1 MLCPLYLKGGEHVRK
16 FFKLQELNTDL
27 GTEVKAGATTFMTL
41 AYIIFV
47 QPAVLSSTGMDFNSV
62 FMAVCLSSAFATI
75 LMGLI
80 ANYPIALAPAMGHN
94 FFFAYTVVLV
104 MGVPWQTV
112 LGAVFISGA
121 IFIALSFIGVRE
133 RVIDAIPVCLKNGIA
148 VGIGLLIALVGF
160 EWAGLVVD
168 HPATLV
174 KLGNLKSPPVLL
186 SIFGIILI
194 ATLLSRK
201 VKGAI
206 LWGIIVTAVVGVIFG
221 LIEYQGVISAP
232 PSIAPTFL
240 KLDILGAI
248 RFGLLEVIFI
258 FFFLDLFDTV
268 GTLIGVSQE
277 AGFMVK
283 GKLPRAHRA
292 LLSDAVGTV
301 AGSALGTSTV
311 TSYIESAAGVAEGG
325 RSGLSNMVTA
335 LFFIAAIF
343 FSPLIKMIGGGIQI
357 SENVFLY
364 PVTAPALIIVG
375 SIMLKNV
382 VHVDWKDYTEAI
394 PAFLTLII
402 MPLTFSITEGIA
414 FGFISYSL
422 LKLLSGRVK
431 EVHWMIHLFAALF
444 VLRYIFL
451 MA

>member
-1 MLCPLYLKGGEHVRK
+1 MEGEDVRE
-16 FFKLQELNTDL
+16 FFKLQELNTDVC
-27 GTEVKAGATTFMTL
+27 TEVKAGATTFMTM

-62 FMAVCLSSAFATI
+62 FMAVCISSAGATI
-75 LMGLI
+75 LMGLL

-112 LGAVFISGA
+112 LGAVFISGV
-121 IFIALSFIGVRE
+121 IFIILSFFGVRE
-133 RVIDAIPVCLKNGIA
+133 RVIDAIPDCLKNGIA

-186 SIFGIILI
+186 SIFGILLI
-194 ATLLSRK
+194 ATLLSRR

-206 LWGIIVTAVVGVIFG
+206 LWGIIVTAAVGAIFG
-221 LIEYQGVISAP
+221 LIKFQGVISPP
-232 PSIAPTFL
+232 PSIVPTFL
-240 KLDILGAI
+240 KLDIAGAF
-248 RFGLLEVIFI
+248 RLGLLEVIFV

-277 AGFMVK
+277 AGFMVN
-283 GKLPRAHRA
+283 GKLPRANRA
-292 LLSDAVGTV
+292 LLADAVGTV
-301 AGSALGTSTV
+301 GGSMLGTSTI

-325 RSGLSNMVTA
+325 RSGLANMTTA
-335 LFFIAAIF
+335 LLFIAAIF
-343 FSPLIKMIGGGIQI
+343 FSPLISMVGGGIKMG
-357 SENVFLY
+357 ENAYLY

-382 VHVDWKDYTEAI
+382 VHINWKDYTESI
-394 PAFLTLII
+394 PAFLTMII

-414 FGFISYSL
+414 FGFISYSV
-422 LKLLSGRVK
+422 LKLLSGRSGD
-431 EVHWMIHLFAALF
+431 VHWMIYLFGSLF
-444 VLRYIFL
+444 VLRYVFL
-451 MA
+451 TA